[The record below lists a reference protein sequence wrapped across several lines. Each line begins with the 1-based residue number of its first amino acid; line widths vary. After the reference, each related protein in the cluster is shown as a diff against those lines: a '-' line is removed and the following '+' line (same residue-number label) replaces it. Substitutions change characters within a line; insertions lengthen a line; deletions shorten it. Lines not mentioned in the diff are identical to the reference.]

1 MSIINIRKHYVN
13 ISQMMFHIH
22 FKIFQCDLDM
32 LYVTSQFIGVV
43 LSSHILMQ
51 KYNIDFY
58 QVATRLAVAYLCL
71 TMVGSHYKTHSNGSI
86 PWLVLITLHVS
97 YAYATRPFLIFIYQQ
112 TWIVKLESSWTH
124 DRLHLIK

>member
-1 MSIINIRKHYVN
+1 
-13 ISQMMFHIH
+13 MMFHIH

-58 QVATRLAVAYLCL
+58 QVATRLAVA
-71 TMVGSHYKTHSNGSI
+71 SNI
-86 PWLVLITLHVS
+86 
-97 YAYATRPFLIFIYQQ
+97 
-112 TWIVKLESSWTH
+112 
-124 DRLHLIK
+124 